1 MEQRFRNN
9 DNSEW
14 GHHAAKQ
21 MCDETRHLQTP
32 VKVGDKYMTLGDFY
46 DRTPQELISKVMLE
60 EKVFETWYHG
70 RTVLLGD
77 GMCPGHFFFCADWYL
92 IGMRTFT

>member
-14 GHHAAKQ
+14 GPHAAKQ

-77 GMCPGHFFFCADWYL
+77 GMWLICLFAPLLVL
-92 IGMRTFT
+92 IGIWMFN

>member
-14 GHHAAKQ
+14 GPHAAKQ
-21 MCDETRHLQTP
+21 MCDETRDLKTP
-32 VKVGDKYMTLGDFY
+32 IRDGDGFLTLGDLY
-46 DRTPQELISKVMLE
+46 DRTPQDLISKVMLE

-70 RTVLLGD
+70 RTVLIGD
-77 GMCPGHFFFCADWYL
+77 GNVSCCFCSFLYSL
-92 IGMRTFT
+92 LRLSLF